1 MHENDSETVLC
12 NARVAAGKEILY
24 QIPST
29 SDRKL
34 NITLNDYNS
43 SKREFNIVTGCF
55 SFSTANGFKDFKDVL
70 ATIEMTHPGSPIS
83 SLGVPASLVANVT
96 RKKTRN
102 YLASN
107 TNMGRRIRQQIEIIA
122 ATVLQKWFRCLE
134 QLGLLGSRKKGATT
148 IQCIYR
154 SHCVRES
161 LKKRKKNK
169 KRWYA
174 LKNRLEKRNKA
185 AKAIQQSHLRLR
197 YIRQI

>member
-1 MHENDSETVLC
+1 MQVLRKKNQTSFRILMHENDSETVLC
-12 NARVAAGKEILY
+12 NSRIAAGKEILY

-43 SKREFNIVTGCF
+43 SKRAFHIVTGCF
-55 SFSTANGFKDFKDVL
+55 SFSTVNEFKDFKDVL

-83 SLGVPASLVANVT
+83 CSGVPAPLVASIS
-96 RKKTRN
+96 RKQSRN

-134 QLGLLGSRKKGATT
+134 QLGLLGSRKNGATN
-148 IQCIYR
+148 IQRMHI
-154 SHCVRES
+154 CVS
-161 LKKRKKNK
+161 LEDPGRP
-169 KRWYA
+169 YG
-174 LKNRLEKRNKA
+174 L
-185 AKAIQQSHLRLR
+185 S
-197 YIRQI
+197 